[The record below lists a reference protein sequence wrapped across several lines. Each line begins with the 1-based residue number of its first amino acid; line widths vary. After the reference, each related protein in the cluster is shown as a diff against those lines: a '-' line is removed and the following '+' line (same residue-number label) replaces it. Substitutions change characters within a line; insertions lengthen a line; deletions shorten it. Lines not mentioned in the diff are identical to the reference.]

1 MRAIDLVP
9 AIIFDQVFIQEIKRV
24 SVVVQDNPKP
34 IKILNPA
41 REGPRVLNVDRN
53 PYWNLRV
60 SLHPSASGKQSG
72 VPIPGPSDNE
82 LLAEAMAKTGRAAVQ
97 GAIIASLDGP
107 VPVMDVLGI
116 AWASYK
122 TIEAWEE
129 YRVATQ

>member
-9 AIIFDQVFIQEIKRV
+9 AIIFDQVFTQEVKRTSVLIQDK
-24 SVVVQDNPKP
+24 PKP
-34 IKILNPA
+34 IKTLNPA
-41 REGPRVLNVDRN
+41 REGPRILNVDRN

-60 SLHPSASGKQSG
+60 TLHPTKSEGRTG
-72 VPIPGPSDNE
+72 VPIPGPSDEE
-82 LLAEAMAKTGRAAVQ
+82 LLAVAWAKTGRAATQ
-97 GAIIASLDGP
+97 GAIIAMLDGP
-107 VPVMDVLGI
+107 IPVMDVLGV